1 MPPQEPVQSPK
12 NKNSIIIGMLA
23 VLIILAAYIAFFKK
37 GNDEDWK
44 NGPLDTTVGYPCG
57 IDGSECGPE
66 GQTQTNQNP
75 TGADY
80 QPNQNQGGDINSQNS
95 VVTLD
100 LSTVLARQY
109 KTALTTALGE
119 PADFDG
125 HYKVASIGCGTGCFT
140 YIAVD
145 KNTGKIYTVPE
156 SNDFGNYISNTSAY
170 NVTSNLIRVITS
182 NGSKIKM
189 YSFDGVTFT
198 LVSTT
203 STFNTY
209 TDHGFS
215 FGYTPSATVRSGSI
229 QNGYYSELTA
239 PGDFVSVKFYPGA
252 LPSTYNSAF
261 FTQSTMI
268 NGKTFKYGDVQTGG
282 GVSRTYQYQKNGKTI
297 TIQLSHTTSTLIDL
311 GSIEIN

>member
-23 VLIILAAYIAFFKK
+23 VLVILAAYIAFFKK
-37 GNDEDWK
+37 GNDEIK
-44 NGPLDTTVGYPCG
+44 NNEVVTPT
-57 IDGSECGPE
+57 

-80 QPNQNQGGDINSQNS
+80 QPNQNTTPENPTTTTPAVNS
-95 VVTLD
+95 
-100 LSTVLARQY
+100 Y
-109 KTALTTALGE
+109 
-119 PADFDG
+119 
-125 HYKVASIGCGTGCFT
+125 
-140 YIAVD
+140 
-145 KNTGKIYTVPE
+145 
-156 SNDFGNYISNTSAY
+156 NDHG
-170 NVTSNLIRVITS
+170 
-182 NGSKIKM
+182 
-189 YSFDGVTFT
+189 YSFSY
-198 LVSTT
+198 STT
-203 STFNTY
+203 STI
-209 TDHGFS
+209 
-215 FGYTPSATVRSGSI
+215 RSGSI
-229 QNGYYSELTA
+229 PGGYYAELTA